1 MTVKYSDCK
10 YLGFDPA
17 SGHYIVQ
24 EQLYPEARG
33 WLEHEFPTAEKA
45 LAWLDKLPRT
55 DQKR

>member
-1 MTVKYSDCK
+1 MTVKYADCK
-10 YLGFDPA
+10 YLGLDPE

-45 LAWLDKLPRT
+45 LAWLNSLPRST
-55 DQKR
+55 PSR